1 MAYNESNLKAEV
13 ESLRQQLQQLG
24 ITATA
29 SLDSIIAALAGVN
42 LEFSKAQAAC
52 MSFSGQMTSTL
63 PGASMLFGSMK
74 ASVQEVTVSVQGLS
88 VSAANAA
95 KTLNTDMYTSIRTG
109 TTATCFF
116 FISPL
121 FYLLYI
127 RDFGRRCGGHS
138 TPAAKTA

>member
-1 MAYNESNLKAEV
+1 MAYNETNLKGEI
-13 ESLRQQLQQLG
+13 ESLKQQLEQLG
-24 ITATA
+24 QVASTGLAPIT
-29 SLDSIIAALAGVN
+29 AALAA
-42 LEFSKAQAAC
+42 LSQEFAKVQAAC

-88 VSAANAA
+88 VSAADAA
-95 KTLNTDMYTSIRTG
+95 KTLNTGMYTSISTG
-109 TTATCFF
+109 TTATYFS

-127 RDFGRRCGGHS
+127 RDFWGRGGGR
-138 TPAAKTA
+138 PYLAAKTA